1 MRFTPA
7 RIEKLALWVARNNP
21 DEFSRRDALDLIAE
35 RFEVE
40 RHRLLLESHR
50 VSWGTCVSLLWNLWK
65 LKRGMPFAYLTGK
78 VFFYDSEFVVNRQ
91 VLIPRKE
98 TEQMMDLIVEKNL
111 AGSAETIL
119 DVGTGSGVLAIS
131 LKKKYPEK
139 TVLAVDLSSGALK
152 VARENARR
160 ILGDENAVE
169 WGNFD
174 FFDKVKRSKFLKTRK
189 IELLV
194 SNPPYVAERERPG
207 LDNALSYEPELALFA
222 GEDGLEF
229 YRSLAVNIK
238 NLLPS
243 GARFCL
249 EMGESQAQEVSQM
262 MEYQGERNIIR
273 DTSGRERFFFG
284 QIHSHPPSFNH
295 LNTSH
300 NRA

>member
-1 MRFTPA
+1 M
-7 RIEKLALWVARNNP
+7 W
-21 DEFSRRDALDLIAE
+21 E
-35 RFEVE
+35 R
-40 RHRLLLESHR
+40 
-50 VSWGTCVSLLWNLWK
+50 
-65 LKRGMPFAYLTGK
+65 
-78 VFFYDSEFVVNRQ
+78 
-91 VLIPRKE
+91 
-98 TEQMMDLIVEKNL
+98 
-111 AGSAETIL
+111 
-119 DVGTGSGVLAIS
+119 GSGVLAIS